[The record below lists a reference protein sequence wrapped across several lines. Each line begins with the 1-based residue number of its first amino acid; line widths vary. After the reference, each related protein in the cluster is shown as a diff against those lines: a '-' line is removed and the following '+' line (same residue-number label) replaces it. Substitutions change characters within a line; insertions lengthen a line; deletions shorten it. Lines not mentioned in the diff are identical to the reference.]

1 MLTKGVNKRNH
12 LLEML
17 VPFIGMLAPY
27 KISILPLSAIALML
41 IFLFQRRTIRISFS
55 KQLRPYLL
63 FLTYIVLRDLVH
75 MGFSVS
81 DPVSV
86 QFNRLL
92 EDIVMYALIFLIC
105 DEFDED
111 VLFRWWKIAGVIFGA
126 GMIYHVILLF
136 LGKQI
141 EPISI
146 IPGYSIGNASVEV
159 FRRPTSF
166 FSEPAAYVTS
176 MMPLLFLSLKKK
188 KLIWAALSTFLI
200 ALSTSTVG
208 VVLAAVLWITFI
220 LLEKKTFKTTC
231 LYLFLVVGFVIL
243 FINLPVFSDTLQK
256 LEAVSEGG
264 STWGS
269 RVEGPFQIVGAMRWY
284 ELPFGTAILDAR
296 EFISNH
302 TLNSF
307 DSSLIVGNQD
317 GYSVFL
323 NTIASLIFRYGI
335 VGLCLFLL
343 TFKNKIFNNRYEA
356 RMYAIMLL
364 VAAFAQGSI
373 AEPGICLIIILLYA
387 NKMSKPT
394 TVQSGNQ
401 TVGEKL

>member
-1 MLTKGVNKRNH
+1 MQTHEMSKRNH

-27 KISILPLSAIALML
+27 KISILPLSAIVLMI
-41 IFLFQRRTIRISFS
+41 IFLFQRRPIRVTFS

-63 FLTYIVLRDLVH
+63 FLAYMVARDLLH
-75 MGFSVS
+75 MCFSIS
-81 DPVSV
+81 DPISV
-86 QFNRLL
+86 QFNRLI
-92 EDIVMYALIFLIC
+92 EDVVMYALIFLIC
-105 DEFDED
+105 DDFDED
-111 VLFRWWKIAGVIFGA
+111 VLFRWWKIAGVVFGV
-126 GMIYHVILLF
+126 GMVYHVILLF
-136 LGKQI
+136 LGRPI

-146 IPGYSIGNASVEV
+146 VPGYSIGNASVAV

-166 FSEPAAYVTS
+166 FSEPAAYITS

-208 VVLAAVLWITFI
+208 VVLAAVLWSAFI
-220 LLEKKTFKTTC
+220 LLERKSHKTTFI
-231 LYLFLVVGFVIL
+231 YLLFVALLVVLFV
-243 FINLPVFSDTLQK
+243 NLPIFSDTLQK

-269 RVEGPFQIVGAMRWY
+269 RIEGPFQIVGAMNWY
-284 ELPFGTAILDAR
+284 ELPFGTSTLDPRA
-296 EFISNH
+296 FISNH
-302 TLNSF
+302 NF
-307 DSSLIVGNQD
+307 DKFNLSLIVSNQD

-343 TFKNKIFNNRYEA
+343 TFKKKILNNRYEA
-356 RMYAIMLL
+356 RIYAIMLL
-364 VAAFAQGSI
+364 VAAFAQGSV
-373 AEPGICLIIILLYA
+373 AEPGIGLIIILLYA
-387 NKMSKPT
+387 NKMNKPITKQSK
-394 TVQSGNQ
+394 NQ
-401 TVGEKL
+401 IIGDKL